1 MPRIT
6 QKGQVTIPKKI
17 REYMG
22 LRLGS
27 QVDFQICQGKCI
39 LRKVIKDDYL
49 EKWAGH
55 LKIDKTTDQI
65 IRELR
70 GQ

>member
-1 MPRIT
+1 MAHNSWDAF
-6 QKGQVTIPKKI
+6 
-17 REYMG
+17 E
-22 LRLGS
+22 
-27 QVDFQICQGKCI
+27 QGKCI

-49 EKWAGH
+49 EKWTGH